1 MEELIIQE
9 ETSTPANYGV
19 EDEKEI
25 SQENSTVPPV
35 YDVAACYEEVE
46 SEDMEPQPKHYPMHT
61 RKPIDRQRIEVLNK
75 FLINSKTEL
84 PEVQPIISVNGII
97 AFAAGDLVAIKAK
110 PKNGKTTMLKYLTSV
125 MMNGNLPP
133 LECGWE
139 EGKVLW
145 FDTEE
150 SLHDVKKIIVDIHQI
165 SDMTY
170 EFIDSHLR
178 VYTFRTRSYK
188 TILGDIETLIN
199 GYHPQVVIIDG
210 LVDLVSSFN
219 DENQSHN
226 LISELIRIAEE
237 NNCCILTVLHENKT
251 SDDHN
256 MRGHLGTILQQ
267 KATTVFQCV
276 MNDGV
281 ITVSC
286 ADARHR
292 ATPDWH
298 IMYDEYGHI
307 VSADMPDGDVDSP
320 SKAKVQHR
328 LDTIQSIIQEEGG
341 SIARKELT
349 AKLEVAFNLNRT
361 TVSNMITT
369 LIKNQTLSDNGDTLS
384 WQQDLFDQE
393 ESPQAN

>member
-1 MEELIIQE
+1 MEELFLKE
-9 ETSTPANYGV
+9 EISTPANYVV

-25 SQENSTVPPV
+25 SQKNTTVPPV
-35 YDVAACYEEVE
+35 YEEVHNYEEIG
-46 SEDMEPQPKHYPMHT
+46 SEEMEPKPKTEHKMTLIT
-61 RKPIDRQRIEVLNK
+61 RQKIDKLNK
-75 FLINSKTEL
+75 FLVNSKTEL

-97 AFAAGDLVAIKAK
+97 AFATGDLVAIKAK
-110 PKNGKTTMLKYLTSV
+110 PKNGKTTMLKFMTAA
-125 MMNGNLPP
+125 MMNGILPP
-133 LECGWE
+133 LECDQ
-139 EGKVLW
+139 EGCRVLW

-150 SLHDVKKIIVDIHQI
+150 GLHDVKKIIVDIHQI
-165 SDMTY
+165 SGMTY

-188 TILGDIETLIN
+188 TILRDIETLIN

-219 DENQSHN
+219 DEVQSHD

-237 NNCCILTVLHENKT
+237 NKCCILTVLHENKT

-286 ADARHR
+286 TDARHR

-298 IMYDEYGHI
+298 IMYDEYSHI
-307 VSADMPDGDVDSP
+307 VSADMPEGEVDSP
-320 SKAKVQHR
+320 SKAKDRHR
-328 LDTIQSIIQEEGG
+328 LDTIKSIIHEEGG
-341 SIARKELT
+341 RIARKELN
-349 AKLEVAFNLNRT
+349 AKLEVAFNLHRT
-361 TVSNMITT
+361 TVSKMISD
-369 LIKNQTLSDNGDTLS
+369 LIKNQTLSANGGTLS

-393 ESPQAN
+393 DCPETN